1 MKNDK
6 AIIRYLDNQMSDIEK
21 ERFEKEINNSPNLQ
35 KEIEDYKILLSK
47 IEAAKIIDV
56 KEEYL
61 NNIVPNFRARLEKKN
76 KARKFSVKLAYAGST
91 LTALVIA
98 AILFFGKPP
107 DSNKIEN
114 VQQLESEMTSAEI
127 AAVANN
133 YLNDVNLTEMNLNS
147 SDIYDSVFTK
157 MLGNELTINSNTNL
171 DLIASNDAGL
181 TQLEKYINDEN
192 AEAIYNEIM
201 NKQFFKE

>member
-181 TQLEKYINDEN
+181 TQLEKYINNEN

>member
-21 ERFEKEINNSPNLQ
+21 ERFEKEINNSPDLQ

-157 MLGNELTINSNTNL
+157 MLGNELTINSNANL